1 MSDPLAPI
9 EVLLDGLGLGDSRYA
24 TIRNLDRDFRD
35 ALAEARHNV
44 ARLTRLEAESD
55 RLREALARVEALAK
69 IQATSLQAAHRA
81 DMERNWLDVLAII
94 ERTALAQPSTDE
106 EADQ

>member
-1 MSDPLAPI
+1 MSDRDPLAPI

-44 ARLTRLEAESD
+44 ARLTRLEAESA
-55 RLREALARVEALAK
+55 RAAL
-69 IQATSLQAAHRA
+69 T
-81 DMERNWLDVLAII
+81 
-94 ERTALAQPSTDE
+94 QPSTVE